1 MDPLAAKTADPPPSH
16 PPTPAKGGAVIT
28 ALSAGQTLWQERGT
42 YSRFVALMKFF
53 LPAGALALAGL
64 VVLWPQMQVSDKG
77 FRPGVVASVGPQDA
91 DRLRMVNARFSGLNK
106 KTLPYTVTAPLAVQ
120 NNPQADEIELS
131 SPKTD
136 ITLKDG
142 SWLAVT
148 ADKGRYFQS
157 RQILDLFGMVNLFH
171 DSGYEF
177 QSTRAHIDLVAG
189 TAEGDQPVT
198 GQGPF
203 GELTAE
209 GFRISDKGKSIY
221 FTGSA
226 KLVIYPH
233 DRRSAT
239 DEPKAGRRPDGS

>member
-1 MDPLAAKTADPPPSH
+1 MDPQAAKTADPVPSH
-16 PPTPAKGGAVIT
+16 RPTPAKDGAANT
-28 ALSAGQTLWQERGT
+28 AGPSGPKPEQKHGS
-42 YSRFVALMKFF
+42 YSRFVTLMKIC

-64 VVLWPQMQVSDKG
+64 VVLWPQLQVGDKG
-77 FRPGVVASVGPQDA
+77 FRPGVASVGPQDA

-120 NNPQADEIELS
+120 DNPQADEIELS
-131 SPKTD
+131 NPKTD

-142 SWLAVT
+142 SWLAIT
-148 ADKGRYFQS
+148 ADRGRYFQS

-189 TAEGDQPVT
+189 TAEGDRPVT

-209 GFRISDKGKSIY
+209 GFRISDNGKTIH
-221 FTGSA
+221 FTGTA
-226 KLVIYPH
+226 KLVIYPR
-233 DRRSAT
+233 DRRSTT
-239 DEPKAGRRPDGS
+239 DEPKAGRRPDDS

>member
-1 MDPLAAKTADPPPSH
+1 MDPSAAKTADPPPSSR
-16 PPTPAKGGAVIT
+16 PAAAKEGT
-28 ALSAGQTLWQERGT
+28 ANTAEPSGPQPGQKRGS
-42 YSRFVALMKFF
+42 YSRFVTLMKIC

-77 FRPGVVASVGPQDA
+77 FRPGVASVGPQDA
-91 DRLRMVNARFSGLNK
+91 DHLRMVNARFSGLND
-106 KTLPYTVTAPLAVQ
+106 KTMPYTVTAPLAVQ
-120 NNPQADEIELS
+120 DGPEADEIELT

-142 SWLAVT
+142 SWLAIT
-148 ADKGRYFQS
+148 ADRGRYFQG

-209 GFRISDKGKSIY
+209 GFRISDKGKTVH
-221 FTGSA
+221 FTGTA
-226 KLVIYPH
+226 KLVIYPR

-239 DEPKAGRRPDGS
+239 DKPKAGGRPDGS

>member
-1 MDPLAAKTADPPPSH
+1 
-16 PPTPAKGGAVIT
+16 
-28 ALSAGQTLWQERGT
+28 
-42 YSRFVALMKFF
+42 MKIC

-64 VVLWPQMQVSDKG
+64 VVLWPQLQVSDKG
-77 FRPGVVASVGPQDA
+77 FRLGIAGVGPQDA
-91 DRLRMVNARFSGLNK
+91 DNLRMVNARFAGLNK
-106 KTLPYTVTAPLAVQ
+106 KSLPYTVTAPLAVQ
-120 NNPQADEIELS
+120 DGPEADEIQLS

-148 ADKGRYFQS
+148 ADKGRYLQS
-157 RQILDLFGMVNLFH
+157 RQTLDLFGMVNLFH

-189 TAEGDQPVT
+189 TAHGDQPVT

-209 GFRISDKGKSIY
+209 GFRVFDKGKTIH
-221 FTGSA
+221 FTGTA
-226 KLVIYPH
+226 KLVIYPG

-239 DEPKAGRRPDGS
+239 DEPKVGRRPDGS

>member
-1 MDPLAAKTADPPPSH
+1 MDPPAAKTADPPPSNR
-16 PPTPAKGGAVIT
+16 PTAAKDGT
-28 ALSAGQTLWQERGT
+28 ANTAAPSAPRPGPNLGS
-42 YSRFVALMKFF
+42 YSRFVTLMKIC

-64 VVLWPQMQVSDKG
+64 VVLWPQMQDSDKG
-77 FRPGVVASVGPQDA
+77 FKPGVASVGPQDA
-91 DRLRMVNARFSGLNK
+91 DHLRMVNARFSGLNK
-106 KTLPYTVTAPLAVQ
+106 KTLPYTVTAPLAIQ
-120 NNPQADEIELS
+120 DNPQADEIELTN
-131 SPKTD
+131 PKTD

-148 ADKGRYFQS
+148 ADRGRYFQS
-157 RQILDLFGMVNLFH
+157 RQILDLFGTVNLFH

-177 QSTRAHIDLVAG
+177 QSTRAHIDLAAG

-209 GFRISDKGKSIY
+209 GFRISDKGKTIL
-221 FTGSA
+221 FTGTA
-226 KLVIYPH
+226 KLVIYPR

-239 DEPKAGRRPDGS
+239 DGS

>member
-1 MDPLAAKTADPPPSH
+1 MDPSAAKPADPPPSH
-16 PPTPAKGGAVIT
+16 RPAPARDGTANTAAAGGAKP
-28 ALSAGQTLWQERGT
+28 ERMRGS
-42 YSRFVALMKFF
+42 YSRFVTLMKIC

-64 VVLWPQMQVSDKG
+64 LVLWPQMQVSDKG
-77 FRPGVVASVGPQDA
+77 LRPGVASVGPRDA
-91 DRLRMVNARFSGLNK
+91 DNLRMVNARFAGLNK
-106 KTLPYTVTAPLAVQ
+106 KTMPYTVTAPLATQ
-120 NNPQADEIELS
+120 DSPQADEIELS
-131 SPKTD
+131 NPKTD

-157 RQILDLFGMVNLFH
+157 RQTLDLFGMVNLFH

-189 TAEGDQPVT
+189 IAEGDQPVT

-209 GFRISDKGKSIY
+209 GFRISDKGKTIH
-221 FTGSA
+221 FTGTA
-226 KLVIYPH
+226 KLVIYPR
-233 DRRSAT
+233 DRGSTT